1 MLSNRS
7 TTQAFLR
14 EKGLKRR
21 EGQRWEQRKE
31 GALLGD
37 SNVFYNITART
48 LSQRTVSPRC
58 LRTEKEPHSFETGYD
73 CSGRSPRWQA
83 CDMIQHLPFS
93 HLDVSTLYTDHSLSP
108 MV

>member
-37 SNVFYNITART
+37 SNVFHNIIART
-48 LSQRTVSPRC
+48 LSQGTVSPRC
-58 LRTEKEPHSFETGYD
+58 LGTEKEPHSFETGFD
-73 CSGRSPRWQA
+73 FSGRSPRWQA

-93 HLDVSTLYTDHSLSP
+93 RLDISTLYTNHSPFP